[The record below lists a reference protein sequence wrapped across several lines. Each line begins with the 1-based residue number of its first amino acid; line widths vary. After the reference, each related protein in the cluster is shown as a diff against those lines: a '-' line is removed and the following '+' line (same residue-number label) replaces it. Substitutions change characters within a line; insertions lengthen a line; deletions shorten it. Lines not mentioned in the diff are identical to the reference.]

1 MVQGIW
7 EQLQAFLALGR
18 DVQDVGAVAMALRTI
33 VVFAFTL
40 AIVRLGS
47 KRFLSQATAF
57 DVIVAIMLG
66 SIMSRAING
75 SAPFVPTLF
84 GGLALV
90 GLHWLLAFLAFKTNW
105 FGSVVKGEPVLLVED
120 GEVQADG
127 MRRTGLSARDLNE
140 ALRHQGKPPD
150 PSKVRLAYL
159 ERNGSISIV
168 PYKDQPRVLDVSVE
182 DGVQVVR
189 IELA

>member
-1 MVQGIW
+1 MVQVIW

-18 DVQDVGAVAMALRTI
+18 DVEDVGAVAMALRT
-33 VVFAFTL
+33 VVIYAVTL

-57 DVIVAIMLG
+57 DVIVGIMLG

-75 SAPFVPTLF
+75 SAPFLPTLAA
-84 GGLALV
+84 GAVLV
-90 GLHWLLAFLAFKTNW
+90 GAHWSLAYLASRTDW
-105 FGSVVKGEPVLLVED
+105 FGTQVKGSPVLLIED
-120 GEVQADG
+120 GAVQSGG
-127 MRRTGLSARDLNE
+127 MKEAGLSRHDLAQ
-140 ALRHQGKPPD
+140 ALRLQGQEPD

-159 ERNGSISIV
+159 ERNGSISVV
-168 PYKDQPRVLDVSVE
+168 PYKDQPRVLDISVE
-182 DGVQVVR
+182 DGVQTVR

>member
-18 DVQDVGAVAMALRTI
+18 DVEDVGAGAMAVRTI
-33 VVFAFTL
+33 VIYAFTL
-40 AIVRLGS
+40 AIIRLGS

-75 SAPFVPTLF
+75 SAPFVPTLV
-84 GGLALV
+84 GGAALV
-90 GLHWLLAFLAFKTNW
+90 GLHWLLAVLAFKTDW
-105 FGSVVKGEPVLLVED
+105 FGSIVKGESVLLVKD
-120 GEVQADG
+120 GEVQEDG
-127 MRRTGLSARDLNE
+127 MRRASLSSRDLNE
-140 ALRHQGKPPD
+140 ALRHQGTPPD
-150 PSKVRLAYL
+150 PSNIRLAYL
-159 ERNGSISIV
+159 ERNGSISVV
-168 PYKDQPRVLDVSVE
+168 PYKDQPRIIDVAVE
-182 DGVQVVR
+182 DGVQTVR